1 MSALQGKTV
10 ILGITGGIAAYKSCE
25 VVSRLVKAGASVHVV
40 MTKNA
45 LEFVQPLT
53 LTTLSGN
60 PVVHDTFQLPDKW
73 EVEHIA
79 LAKRAD
85 LIVIAPATANIIAKL
100 AVGIADDMLTT
111 VVLASKAPVLLAPAM
126 NTVMWEAEVTQ
137 GNLRTL
143 LGRGWRTV
151 GPEGGVLACGDIG
164 AGRMSEPVDVVVA
177 CEEALA
183 ARDDLR
189 SLSVLVTAGPTR
201 EALDPVRFL
210 SNRSSGRMGYA
221 IAQAALSRGANVTL
235 VTGPV
240 SIRQPGGA
248 RVVHVVTTDDLYREV
263 TSLAS
268 SHDIIIQAAAPA
280 DYRPK
285 AAAAE
290 KIKKQP
296 GQSLVIELV
305 QTQDVAKAV
314 GEQKKPG
321 QTLVG
326 FAAETG
332 PLVGNARQKLQD
344 KSLDLIVFNDVAKV
358 GSGFD
363 VDTNELTFIT
373 ADGAEALPLMT
384 KREAADRL
392 LDRVLRLRNEK
403 AG

>member
-1 MSALQGKTV
+1 
-10 ILGITGGIAAYKSCE
+10 
-25 VVSRLVKAGASVHVV
+25 
-40 MTKNA
+40 
-45 LEFVQPLT
+45 
-53 LTTLSGN
+53 
-60 PVVHDTFQLPDKW
+60 
-73 EVEHIA
+73 
-79 LAKRAD
+79 
-85 LIVIAPATANIIAKL
+85 
-100 AVGIADDMLTT
+100 
-111 VVLASKAPVLLAPAM
+111 
-126 NTVMWEAEVTQ
+126 
-137 GNLRTL
+137 
-143 LGRGWRTV
+143 
-151 GPEGGVLACGDIG
+151 
-164 AGRMSEPVDVVVA
+164 
-177 CEEALA
+177 
-183 ARDDLR
+183 
-189 SLSVLVTAGPTR
+189 PTR

-221 IAQAALSRGANVTL
+221 IAQAALSRGAAVTL

-240 SIRQPGGA
+240 SIRPPGGA

-263 TSLAS
+263 TGRAP

-296 GQSLVIELV
+296 GQSLAIELV
-305 QTQDVAKAV
+305 QTPDVAKAV

-344 KSLDLIVFNDVAKV
+344 KNLDLIAFNDVAKE